1 MCTVSNIGD
10 GYRDN
15 FAPRWPNV
23 PVWPAHPSGVPVP
36 VFPTGVPY
44 PPQPSIMPG
53 QTVVTIPVS
62 KEEFEALKKEVEE
75 LKQLL
80 KAAKKF
86 DEETGQPD
94 CHMDDKVEFIKK
106 LAEYVGVDLEDI
118 FKK

>member
-15 FAPRWPNV
+15 FPPRWPGIVQPNAW
-23 PVWPAHPSGVPVP
+23 PVQR
-36 VFPTGVPY
+36 TGVPY
-44 PPQPSIMPG
+44 PAQPG
-53 QTVVTIPVS
+53 IPEHPLVIDTSGVS

-94 CHMDDKVEFIKK
+94 CHMDDKVDFIKK

>member
-10 GYRDN
+10 NYRDN

-23 PVWPAHPSGVPVP
+23 PVWPHQPV
-36 VFPTGVPY
+36 GVPY
-44 PPQPSIMPG
+44 PAQPSIPG
-53 QTVVTIPVS
+53 QPLVINTPAVS

-86 DEETGQPD
+86 DDETGQPD
-94 CHMDDKVEFIKK
+94 CHMDDKVDFIKK

>member
-10 GYRDN
+10 NYRDN
-15 FAPRWPNV
+15 FAPRWPNLL
-23 PVWPAHPSGVPVP
+23 PHPHTWPPQPGVPVP
-36 VFPTGVPY
+36 VFPTTAPTEKIFINTSG
-44 PPQPSIMPG
+44 
-53 QTVVTIPVS
+53 VS

-94 CHMDDKVEFIKK
+94 CHMDDKVDFIKK

>member
-15 FAPRWPNV
+15 FAPRWPGILPPNGW
-23 PVWPAHPSGVPVP
+23 PVQ
-36 VFPTGVPY
+36 PTGVPY
-44 PPQPSIMPG
+44 PAQPSIPG
-53 QTVVTIPVS
+53 QPVQVFTPAVS

>member
-10 GYRDN
+10 GYKDN

-23 PVWPAHPSGVPVP
+23 PIWPTPPVGVTYPAQPYFVP
-36 VFPTGVPY
+36 A
-44 PPQPSIMPG
+44 
-53 QTVVTIPVS
+53 VS
-62 KEEFEALKKEVEE
+62 KEEFDALKKEVEE

-94 CHMDDKVEFIKK
+94 CHMDDKVDFIKK

>member
-15 FAPRWPNV
+15 FPPRWRGIVHPN
-23 PVWPAHPSGVPVP
+23 PWPAQ
-36 VFPTGVPY
+36 PTSVPY
-44 PPQPSIMPG
+44 PSQPGIPG
-53 QTVVTIPVS
+53 YPLVIDTSGVS

-86 DEETGQPD
+86 DEETGQHD
-94 CHMDDKVEFIKK
+94 CHMDDKVDFIKK

>member
-15 FAPRWPNV
+15 FPPRWPGIVHPNT
-23 PVWPAHPSGVPVP
+23 WPTQ
-36 VFPTGVPY
+36 PTGVPY
-44 PPQPSIMPG
+44 PSQPGIPG
-53 QTVVTIPVS
+53 QPVVIDTSGVS
-62 KEEFEALKKEVEE
+62 KQEFEALKKEVEE

-94 CHMDDKVEFIKK
+94 CHMDDKVDFIKK